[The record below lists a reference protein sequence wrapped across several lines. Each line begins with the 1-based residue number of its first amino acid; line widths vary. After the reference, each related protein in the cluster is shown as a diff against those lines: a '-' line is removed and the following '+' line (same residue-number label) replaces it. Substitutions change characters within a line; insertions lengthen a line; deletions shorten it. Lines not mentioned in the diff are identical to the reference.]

1 MAKIRDVEP
10 KNGYHLL
17 IELDTGRIIYLSMS
31 DKVETV
37 RFHDLKN
44 EANFNQVETFRFH
57 DLKNEAIFNQVETDG
72 YALYWDFGR
81 ISISLSE
88 IYEMTSVKRDFIPE
102 QKKSVI

>member
-37 RFHDLKN
+37 
-44 EANFNQVETFRFH
+44 RFH

>member
-1 MAKIRDVEP
+1 MAKIRDVEA
-10 KNGYHLL
+10 KYGYRLL
-17 IELDTGRIIYLSMS
+17 IELDSGNVIYLNMS

-44 EANFNQVETFRFH
+44 EMLF
-57 DLKNEAIFNQVETDG
+57 DDVETDG

-88 IYEMTSVKRDFIPE
+88 IFEMTSVKHE
-102 QKKSVI
+102 ENTGQKKDVI